1 MGLYERVRLSQ
12 RAIPSDGV
20 SGAPTSSVGDPAQEL
35 RNFSKQHKW
44 DPFLDIDK
52 LQTIESAIDSDNTE
66 KQVQIDQELIQEDSP
81 YLEVRSSVPP
91 SDDPD
96 MPVNT
101 IRAWFLGSVLC
112 TVTAACNVLLS
123 MHRSSASITSIVV
136 QLVAYPLGVG
146 LANVLPNKEHH
157 VLGFTFNLN
166 PGPFNVKEHTIITM
180 MTAAG
185 SSFSYAIDILLAQ
198 EVFYQQRFGWG
209 FQILLVVSTQAMGFG
224 VAGIARRYLVW
235 PSSMVW
241 PANLVTCT
249 IMYSLHKHM
258 PSDMSRTNGW
268 KISRYRFFLL
278 VSLSAFVYHWI
289 PEVFAQF
296 LSIFTF
302 ACWVAPQNVVVNQLF
317 GAYTGLGLIPITF
330 DWMTVSSWLNS
341 PLQTPLF
348 AIVNVGFGF
357 VICILG
363 SIGLAYAGPEYY
375 KYLPLSDAKREH
387 GVSVRFLL
395 LRRAILRSAN
405 RNWDRYAKAYNTSR
419 ILTAEYTVNETAYEE
434 YSPILLGAT
443 FSLSYCMSFATL
455 ASTIAHCAL
464 FYGGDIWRRARR
476 YKSEEADVHMK
487 LMRKY
492 REAPEWWFAT
502 VFAISFAFGMIS
514 SQVWKTH
521 LPWWAYLLCII
532 IALVFFIPVGI
543 VQAVTNQQPGLNIIT
558 EMIIGYMLPG
568 RPVAMMLFKS
578 WGYMTAAHGL
588 IYISDMKIGH
598 YMKIP
603 PRSMFA
609 AQAFAVFWLS
619 MVQISTYNFLMGNIT
634 GICTDEQAE
643 GLTCPNAVTFY
654 NASVI
659 WGVIGPKRVF
669 GAGGLYV
676 SSLLSFSLAFF
687 FFFFFF
693 FFFPFVCTLQL
704 IRRSYS
710 WTNWFWLIGIALP
723 LMQYLVA
730 RRFPRSFA
738 RYIIWP
744 AIFSAPGLVP
754 PATLYYMLPWVVVGV
769 VFNGWIRRRYLGWW
783 NQYNYVLSGGLD
795 IGARLCVVIV
805 ALGLGVG
812 NANFPDWWGNRVMM
826 ETLDYTKKAVTRRFV
841 PNVTEPIGP
850 AHWMM
855 SSTNEEDPFLQVQQ
869 DVLAQLSS
877 TRPLFASYLRI
888 RSLSTDP
895 SSPELASARSD
906 LEASLASLAEDL
918 TDLVASVQAIESSP
932 SQYGISPAEAARRKR
947 LVEEVGGEI
956 QDMREELASRP
967 AAAPARPG
975 MPDPRASVA
984 DPDPDPDPDDAD
996 AYAAFEHQQQ
1006 LGMLREQD
1014 EHLDGVSQT
1023 VGNLRRQAGDMGRE
1037 LEQQSE
1043 MLHVVDETVERV
1055 SGRLQSGMQKLQHV
1069 MRRNE
1074 DRWSGYCIGVLI
1086 FVLILLLFL
1095 LVIL

>member
-12 RAIPSDGV
+12 RAVTSDSV
-20 SGAPTSSVGDPAQEL
+20 SGAQSNSVGNPAQEL

-44 DPFLDIDK
+44 DPFLDIEK
-52 LQTIESAIDSDNTE
+52 IQTIESAIDSDDTE
-66 KQVQIDQELIQEDSP
+66 KQVQIDRELIQEDSP

-101 IRAWFLGSVLC
+101 IRAWFLGSILC
-112 TVTAACNVLLS
+112 TITAACNVLLS
-123 MHRSSASITSIVV
+123 MHRSSASITSTVV

-146 LANVLPNKEHH
+146 LAKVLPNKEHR
-157 VLGFTFNLN
+157 VLGFTFNMN

-209 FQILLVVSTQAMGFG
+209 FQILLIISTQAMGFG

-249 IMYSLHKHM
+249 IMYSLHKHI
-258 PSDMSRTNGW
+258 PSDMSQTNGW
-268 KISRYRFFLL
+268 KISRYRFFLI

-296 LSIFTF
+296 LSIFSF
-302 ACWVAPQNVVVNQLF
+302 ACWIAPQNVVVNQLF

-348 AIVNVGFGF
+348 AILNVGFGF
-357 VICILG
+357 LICILG
-363 SIGLAYAGPEYY
+363 SVGLAYAGPEYY
-375 KYLPLSDAKREH
+375 KYLPLS
-387 GVSVRFLL
+387 
-395 LRRAILRSAN
+395 AN
-405 RNWDRYAKAYNTSR
+405 RNWDRYAKVYNTSR
-419 ILTAEYTVNETAYEE
+419 ILTAEYTVNETAYEQ

-455 ASTIAHCAL
+455 ASTITHCAL
-464 FYGGDIWRRARR
+464 FYGGDIWRRARS
-476 YKSEEADVHMK
+476 YKSEEADIHMK

-502 VFAISFAFGMIS
+502 AFAISFAFGMIA

-543 VQAVTNQQPGLNIIT
+543 VQAITNQQPGLNIIT
-558 EMIIGYMLPG
+558 EMIVGYMLPG

-588 IYISDMKIGH
+588 TYISDMKIGH

-619 MVQISTYNFLMGNIT
+619 IVQISTYNFLMGNIT

-669 GAGGLYV
+669 GAGGLY
-676 SSLLSFSLAFF
+676 
-687 FFFFFF
+687 
-693 FFFPFVCTLQL
+693 
-704 IRRSYS
+704 S
-710 WTNWFWLIGIALP
+710 WTNWFWLIGVALP
-723 LMQYLVA
+723 LMQYLIA

-754 PATLYYMLPWVVVGV
+754 PATLYQMLPWVVVGV
-769 VFNGWIRRRYLGWW
+769 IFNGWIRREYLGWW
-783 NQYNYVLSGGLD
+783 SKQHTHPNLSGRRGRSGTVGVAANNLGTDQYNYVLSGGLD

-812 NANFPDWWGNRVMM
+812 NANFPDWWGNRVML
-826 ETLDYTKKAVTRRFV
+826 ETLDYTKKAVTSKFL

-850 AHWMM
+850 AHW
-855 SSTNEEDPFLQVQQ
+855 
-869 DVLAQLSS
+869 
-877 TRPLFASYLRI
+877 
-888 RSLSTDP
+888 
-895 SSPELASARSD
+895 
-906 LEASLASLAEDL
+906 
-918 TDLVASVQAIESSP
+918 
-932 SQYGISPAEAARRKR
+932 
-947 LVEEVGGEI
+947 
-956 QDMREELASRP
+956 
-967 AAAPARPG
+967 
-975 MPDPRASVA
+975 
-984 DPDPDPDPDDAD
+984 
-996 AYAAFEHQQQ
+996 
-1006 LGMLREQD
+1006 
-1014 EHLDGVSQT
+1014 
-1023 VGNLRRQAGDMGRE
+1023 
-1037 LEQQSE
+1037 
-1043 MLHVVDETVERV
+1043 
-1055 SGRLQSGMQKLQHV
+1055 
-1069 MRRNE
+1069 
-1074 DRWSGYCIGVLI
+1074 
-1086 FVLILLLFL
+1086 
-1095 LVIL
+1095 